1 MQSLADHYKVALNN
15 PAPLFNKLKGMQPAS
30 LYTASGEAQAK
41 LQSGVAWLAP
51 TSDGRCYALKSA
63 GQPVDFLPLNLNIG
77 GKVYPWVVAVDSWE
91 IPVGV
96 TGKQLQLA
104 YKFINLSL
112 EVPGQL
118 EVVRK
123 FGYEPTT
130 VEGLKQAMA
139 MPEAKKVNMYG
150 PDFSFA
156 QMYTPDVKKLLPVL
170 SNWIELWNQT
180 FVK

>member
-1 MQSLADHYKVALNN
+1 M
-15 PAPLFNKLKGMQPAS
+15 
-30 LYTASGEAQAK
+30 
-41 LQSGVAWLAP
+41 
-51 TSDGRCYALKSA
+51 
-63 GQPVDFLPLNLNIG
+63 PLNLNID
-77 GKVYPWVVAVDSWE
+77 GKVYPWIVAVDTWE

-104 YKFINLSL
+104 YKFIDFSL

-139 MPEAKKVNMYG
+139 LPEAKKVDMYG
-150 PDFSFA
+150 TDFSFA
-156 QMYTPDVKKLLPVL
+156 RMYSPDAKKLTPVL
-170 SNWIELWNQT
+170 PKWIALWNQT